1 MSMLRKYDNRWEEAC
16 QEFLKG
22 CSCAS
27 PGEPWHCAECTEAFH
42 NRLVSLK
49 KREAE
54 IEAEDRL
61 RAEQGSFG

>member
-1 MSMLRKYDNRWEEAC
+1 MSMHRQYTNEWEEAC

-27 PGEPWHCAECTEAFH
+27 DGKPWECAECTQAFH
-42 NRLVSLK
+42 NRLMNLK
-49 KREAE
+49 TKEKVLEEEA
-54 IEAEDRL
+54 RL